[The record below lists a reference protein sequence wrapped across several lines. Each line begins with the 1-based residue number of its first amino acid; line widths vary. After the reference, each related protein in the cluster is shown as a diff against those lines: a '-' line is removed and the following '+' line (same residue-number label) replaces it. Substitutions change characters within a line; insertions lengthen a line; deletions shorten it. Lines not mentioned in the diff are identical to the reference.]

1 MNRVENASKRAPFFP
16 NQKAKNVNENNYTA
30 LSEEGASPVKDKLQN
45 DAKVSIPMGTKIF
58 SRIKKLVDRTPPKN
72 NMEKI
77 ETLRSQIHAKNY
89 EINENKLADK
99 VLQNEFGIWRDR

>member
-1 MNRVENASKRAPFFP
+1 MKRVENTPKRAPFFP
-16 NQKAKNVNENNYTA
+16 NQRAKNVNENNY
-30 LSEEGASPVKDKLQN
+30 SPVGEEGATPSKEKSQIDS
-45 DAKVSIPMGTKIF
+45 KVSIPMGTKIF

-77 ETLRSQIHAKNY
+77 ETLRASIRDGSY

-99 VLQNEFGIWRDR
+99 IAQSEFGLWRDR